1 MVGAHSD
8 NPLVGMVC
16 RLSYQARGVF
26 LTAVLCDPW
35 LQRLG
40 SQ

>member
-16 RLSYQARGVF
+16 RLSYQARRVF
-26 LTAVLCDPW
+26 LDSGAM
-35 LQRLG
+35 
-40 SQ
+40 